1 MKINVLI
8 KKTFFFFFKKINIY
22 MIYFYK
28 IKELN
33 LLKVDAANVMKNKVI
48 PSNKQFDEN
57 IAICLHSSFLHSN

>member
-1 MKINVLI
+1 
-8 KKTFFFFFKKINIY
+8 